1 MELFVE
7 IKDDQRH
14 FQCIVAII
22 KTFTSLIHRFSYPF
36 NASHIISLYSIATD
50 EATVKS
56 RLYPYISIWIL
67 LLFFFLFHSFSLDG
81 CVECIF
87 LCIFLSFLLKNS
99 DYSWNTG
106 FRFKYSL
113 VFFFLFSCVV
123 FLVLL
128 VSVLLYVLL

>member
-1 MELFVE
+1 MVVLSV
-7 IKDDQRH
+7 
-14 FQCIVAII
+14 C
-22 KTFTSLIHRFSYPF
+22 
-36 NASHIISLYSIATD
+36 
-50 EATVKS
+50 
-56 RLYPYISIWIL
+56 
-67 LLFFFLFHSFSLDG
+67 
-81 CVECIF
+81 F

-113 VFFFLFSCVV
+113 VFFFFSCVV